1 MYGWIWRKLPG
12 NLAGKL
18 VGAVVLILAVV
29 AILILVV
36 FPRVG
41 PHLPFDHVTVNS
53 QSAPVSPNGAP
64 PLSL

>member
-18 VGAVVLILAVV
+18 VGAVVLIVAVV

-41 PHLPFDHVTVNS
+41 PALPFDHVTVNP
-53 QSAPVSPNGAP
+53 QSAAWAPVH
-64 PLSL
+64 